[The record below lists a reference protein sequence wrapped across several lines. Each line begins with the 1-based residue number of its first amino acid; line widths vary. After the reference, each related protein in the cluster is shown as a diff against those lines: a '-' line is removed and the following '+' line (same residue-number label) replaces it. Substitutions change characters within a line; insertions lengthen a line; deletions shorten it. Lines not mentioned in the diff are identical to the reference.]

1 MNVYLST
8 HQAVLMESGFE
19 KEKYT
24 SREGVMKWQD
34 SLAEDALEARSTG
47 RLRKSDKRTRP
58 AVDVEHNGVNTDILF
73 FGSRSPWI
81 PCCLGGDHIWKK
93 GYCVFDVFLLIFP

>member
-1 MNVYLST
+1 MNVYSST

-24 SREGVMKWQD
+24 SREGVMKWQN
-34 SLAEDALEARSTG
+34 SLVEDALEARSTG

-58 AVDVEHNGVNTDILF
+58 AVDVEHNSVNTDIFWLKK
-73 FGSRSPWI
+73 SLDPLLPWE
-81 PCCLGGDHIWKK
+81 DHIWKK
-93 GYCVFDVFLLIFP
+93 GYCVFDMFLLIFP